1 MNIYENSPTLVRYI
15 NYQPISV
22 ENGRS
27 EGLAHARCAHASRK
41 TADNMTSAFAQL
53 HGCMQYIVTM
63 GSVVVPYHPVIN
75 DMVLVR
81 GATFDD
87 VWKARVIAFN
97 LPRKTLLGN
106 FFTEKDGVWIPER
119 GSQNQRISF
128 HSILGVAS
136 GIWLTE
142 YDRWQEI

>member
-1 MNIYENSPTLVRYI
+1 MNIYENSPTLVRYF

-27 EGLAHARCAHASRK
+27 EGLARARCAHASRK

-87 VWKARVIAFN
+87 IWKARVIAFN
-97 LPRKTLLGN
+97 LPLYWVIFLLRKMGFGYQN
-106 FFTEKDGVWIPER
+106 VVRRIREYHFTVFLVLP
-119 GSQNQRISF
+119 
-128 HSILGVAS
+128 VAF
-136 GIWLTE
+136 G
-142 YDRWQEI
+142 